1 LAVASAI
8 SERMRLFGGAA
19 LVWLAALV
27 GRPGCPSG
35 RSPTLSPSYA
45 YFVPQML
52 SLQSG
57 GEGWTKSETVQWHCE
72 RRVLLNGNVVVF
84 R

>member
-1 LAVASAI
+1 
-8 SERMRLFGGAA
+8 
-19 LVWLAALV
+19 
-27 GRPGCPSG
+27 
-35 RSPTLSPSYA
+35 
-45 YFVPQML
+45 ML

-72 RRVLLNGNVVVF
+72 RWVLLNGNVVVF

>member
-8 SERMRLFGGAA
+8 SERMRLFGGRPWFGWRH
-19 LVWLAALV
+19 LLGGLAAH
-27 GRPGCPSG
+27 RG

>member
-1 LAVASAI
+1 
-8 SERMRLFGGAA
+8 
-19 LVWLAALV
+19 
-27 GRPGCPSG
+27 
-35 RSPTLSPSYA
+35 
-45 YFVPQML
+45 ML

-57 GEGWTKSETVQWHCE
+57 GEGWTKSETVQWRCE